1 MRKTFFIVALFLM
14 NLSVMAQIP
23 ITGQVTDGSSGDP
36 VPGASVVLEGTTVGT
51 ITGADGSYKIEASS
65 ESDIIVFSF
74 LGYKTEKVTVGTQR
88 VIDVVLQ
95 EDVEQLEEVVVT
107 ALGIKREKRALGYGA
122 QDVGGEEVSA
132 ANPTNVV
139 SALSGKVAGVN
150 VLTSSGQVGASSS
163 VIIRGIK
170 SIQGSNQALFV
181 VDGTPIMNTINS
193 AMSSSTYTD
202 FGNAAMDIDPSEIES
217 VSVLRGASA
226 SALYGSRAANGVILI
241 TTKKGGKQKGLGV
254 ELTSSVS
261 FDNVYLLPNYQNEYG
276 QGRNGSEYE
285 WQTNYSDL
293 TYQEFH
299 DLREFRWGIDGS
311 GYRMD
316 WDESWG
322 SRLDA
327 GLMVAQMDS
336 PVDENG
342 NIIPTPWISRPDNV
356 KDYYE
361 TGISTV
367 NNVALS
373 ASNDR
378 ASGRLT
384 LGHKSQKGTAPN
396 TDMRQINIGIKSA
409 FQLSDKLSFDV
420 NVTYTNLE
428 NDNLPQQGN
437 SMRNPLLEFNSWF
450 GRQVDTKYL
459 KEHYEDIVVYEGQ
472 PKAFNWMMA
481 YDSQHPNPYWNAYKN
496 TMSRER
502 NRVFGNA
509 AITWNVAK
517 GINLIGRLGTD
528 SFNEHRKFIYH
539 QYSRDWTDTY
549 EFATNGN
556 FWEQYRIEKETNAD
570 LLLEIEKKVSD
581 FDIFATLGGNYRQ
594 AYDQFATTSGANLIV
609 PDFFSTSN
617 YEGEP
622 TVSFTKYKKVTN
634 SVFASANVGF
644 KRYLYLDM
652 TLRGDWSSTLPSDNW
667 NYWYPSANLSFIV
680 TDALGV
686 ESSWLNYAK
695 IRGGY
700 AVVGNDTG
708 PYNLSPVFYSIGTTF
723 NGVNLFGAQATLPSY
738 NLKPELTNSFEVGAE
753 LKFFANRLG
762 LDFTYYDATT
772 KNQLLNVDIPI
783 SSGYSSWMK
792 NAGELRNK
800 GYEIQ
805 LNGTPVK
812 TNGFRWDMVLN
823 WATNSG
829 EVVELADGLN
839 ELQLAYYYSY
849 GDVSLMA
856 FPGQPIGDLYG
867 TTFARNDKGDVLI
880 DRNGMPLTST
890 ESEILGNINP
900 DWFGGFRNTFTY
912 KGFALSALI
921 DFRAGGDVF
930 SMTKSVGQK
939 AGILQSTV
947 EGGIRET
954 GMVAEGVY
962 QEGTMLDLNNDGTA
976 EDVSGQANQTVISAR
991 DYWRNSRDWAEL
1003 AIVDGS
1009 YIKLREVVL
1018 SYTFP
1023 KKMVNSI
1030 RLQDLTMSVY
1040 GRNLAL
1046 LYTDESND
1054 ANIDPEVAS
1063 GSTLSGAGLE
1073 AYQLPPSRTIGFK
1086 LNVKF

>member
-1 MRKTFFIVALFLM
+1 MRRTLFFVALLIL
-14 NLSVMAQIP
+14 NLSVFAQTS
-23 ITGQVTDGSSGDP
+23 ITGRVTDDASGDP
-36 VPGASVVLEGTTVGT
+36 VPGASVVVEGTTVGT
-51 ITGADGSYKIEASS
+51 VTGPDGAYTIQVSTGT
-65 ESDIIVFSF
+65 DIIVFSF
-74 LGYKTEKVTVGTQR
+74 LGYKTEKVTVGSQTEIN
-88 VIDVVLQ
+88 VSLK
-95 EDVEQLEEVVVT
+95 EDIEQLEEVVVT
-107 ALGIKREKRALGYGA
+107 AMGIKREKRALGYGA
-122 QDVGGEEVSA
+122 QDVGGDEVAA

-139 SALSGKVAGVN
+139 SALSGKVAGVSI
-150 VLTSSGQVGASSS
+150 LTSSGQVGASSS
-163 VIIRGIK
+163 VVIRGIK

-241 TTKKGGKQKGLGV
+241 TTKKGSQNKGLGV
-254 ELTSSVS
+254 ELSSSVA

-285 WQTNYSDL
+285 WQKNYSDL

-299 DLREFRWGIDGS
+299 DLREFRWGLDGS

-336 PVDENG
+336 PLDENG
-342 NIIPTPWISRPDNV
+342 NVIPTPWVSQPDNV

-367 NNVALS
+367 NNIALS
-373 ASNDR
+373 ASNEK
-378 ASGRLT
+378 ANGRLT
-384 LGHKSQKGTAPN
+384 LGHKTQKGTAPN
-396 TDMRQINIGIKSA
+396 TDMRQINIGIKSE
-409 FQLSDKLSFDV
+409 FKLTDRLSFDV
-420 NVTYTNLE
+420 NVTYTDLQ

-450 GRQVDTKYL
+450 GRQVNTQYL
-459 KEHYEDIVVYEGQ
+459 KEHYDDIIIYNGK
-472 PKAFNWMMA
+472 PTAFNWMMD

-517 GINLIGRLGTD
+517 GIDLIGRVGTD
-528 SFNEHRKFIYH
+528 FFNEHRKFKYH
-539 QYSRDWTDTY
+539 QYSRDWTDMY
-549 EFATNGN
+549 EFSTNGN

-570 LLLEIEKKVSD
+570 LLLEITKAVGD
-581 FDIFATLGGNYRQ
+581 FDILATVGGNYRQ
-594 AYDQFATTSGANLIV
+594 AFDRFATTSGSNLIV

-617 YEGEP
+617 FEGEP
-622 TVSFTKYKKVTN
+622 TVSFTEYKKVTN
-634 SVFASANVGF
+634 SVFASANIGF

-652 TLRGDWSSTLPSDNW
+652 TVRGDWSSTLPSNNW

-680 TDALGV
+680 TDALGL

-723 NGVNLFGAQATLPSY
+723 NGVNLFGAQSTLPSY
-738 NLKPELTNSFEVGAE
+738 NLKPELTNSFEVGGE
-753 LKFFANRLG
+753 MKFFNNRLG
-762 LDFTYYDATT
+762 LDLTYYNATT
-772 KNQLLNVDIPI
+772 KNQLLSVDIPV

-792 NAGELRNK
+792 NAGEILNK
-800 GYEIQ
+800 GFEVQ
-805 LNGTPVK
+805 LYGTPVK
-812 TNGFRWDMVLN
+812 TRDFSWDVVLN
-823 WATNSG
+823 WATNTG
-829 EVVELADGLN
+829 EVVELADGLT

-856 FPGQPIGDLYG
+856 FPGEPIGDLYG
-867 TTFARNDKGDVLI
+867 TTFARNDNGDILV

-890 ESEILGNINP
+890 DSEILGNINP
-900 DWFGGFRNTFTY
+900 DYFGGIRNTFTY
-912 KGFALSALI
+912 KGFSLTALI
-921 DFRAGGDVF
+921 DYRVGGDVF

-954 GMVAEGVY
+954 GMIAEGVY
-962 QEGTMLDLNNDGTA
+962 EDGTMLDLNNDGTA
-976 EDVSGQANQTVISAR
+976 EDVSGQPNQSVISAR

-1009 YIKLREVVL
+1009 YVKLREVVL
-1018 SYTFP
+1018 AYRFP
-1023 KKMVNSI
+1023 KKIVNSI

-1046 LYTDESND
+1046 LYTHESND
-1054 ANIDPEVAS
+1054 VNIDPEVAS
-1063 GSTLSGAGLE
+1063 GSTLAGAGLE